1 MLTSLYTDYT
11 NVYLDNVLSH
21 TVKKVYGNS
30 ELWFTSHFHLLLKE
44 KRPVVLVVV
53 YLLLLLLLLLL
64 LVLVLLLLLLLL
76 MIIIKKTC
84 FIFCVFSAVK
94 GVTYVI
100 HVASPY
106 PSSQPKDE
114 NEVIQPAV
122 EGTQSVLKACV
133 ATKTVKRIVL
143 TSSCVAVNCKYA

>member
-1 MLTSLYTDYT
+1 MLVDRNL
-11 NVYLDNVLSH
+11 NFV
-21 TVKKVYGNS
+21 
-30 ELWFTSHFHLLLKE
+30 
-44 KRPVVLVVV
+44 VVLPSFFSFCFFFFLLSF
-53 YLLLLLLLLLL
+53 LLLLLLLMHLLL
-64 LVLVLLLLLLLL
+64 FLFLLFLLLL

-100 HVASPY
+100 HVASPF